1 MPYNLLFLPLLGG
14 YIFARNCFRT
24 RYSAL
29 RSENYRLLFVAAECG
44 LYLLIIAALLRCL
57 FTIAEPYV
65 PLFAFIDRQW
75 HAIFPFEHSGVALLS
90 LFLGRTLGPF
100 ANWLFNYTSE
110 KEVNRTIE
118 EKGDPLEVLLKY
130 AMEEHRAVIVTL
142 QSGKVYVGQ
151 VIANF
156 NPAYDV
162 QSVKI
167 STILSGYRKADDQS
181 VLFNIDYGSVLRKV
195 HDNDPSVSDRDRQD
209 LGTVIPLSEITSV
222 GIFSLPMYK
231 QFFANLANR
240 QRIQD
245 HP

>member
-1 MPYNLLFLPLLGG
+1 MSFNLLFLPLLGG

-44 LYLLIIAALLRCL
+44 LYLLILAAILRYIFTLAEQSLPLL
-57 FTIAEPYV
+57 A
-65 PLFAFIDRQW
+65 FADRLW
-75 HAIFPFEHSGVALLS
+75 HAVFPFEYSGVAVLS
-90 LFLGRTLGPF
+90 FILGRTLWPVV
-100 ANWLFNYTSE
+100 NRLFDFTSE
-110 KEVNRTIE
+110 GEVNRTID
-118 EKGDPLEVLLKY
+118 EKGDPLEVLLKH

-151 VIANF
+151 VITNF

-167 STILSGYRKADDQS
+167 STILSGYRKPEDQT
-181 VLFNIDYGSVLRKV
+181 VIFNTDYGSVLKAV
-195 HDNDPSVSDRDRQD
+195 HAKDPSVSERDMKD
-209 LGTVIPLSEITSV
+209 LGTVFPLTEIRSV

-231 QFFANLANR
+231 QFFAHLTNR
-240 QRIQD
+240 PPLQD